1 MRKLRFCCLEIHQR
15 TCLVPKL
22 WSLILLQRFLCLGE
36 VVFNQVEEGVVVLL
50 GNTRVVEEER
60 AIRDEGIGSL

>member
-1 MRKLRFCCLEIHQR
+1 MLKLRLCCPEIRQR

-22 WSLILLQRFLCLGE
+22 WSLILLQRLLCLRE
-36 VVFNQVEEGVVVLL
+36 IVFNQVEEGIVVLL
-50 GNTRVVEEER
+50 GDTRVVEKER